1 MFCHREDCALCREG
15 ECLIGDKLCSPDRCV
30 GSRAA
35 QERYETLKAMNLLAK
50 EVNDEGFYYDHW
62 IYIVPDEAD
71 DDELREIAYDAAVMQ
86 FGASSIISVNTQR
99 KAASILEE
107 RAIPTNKEDYYEN
120 QAM

>member
-1 MFCHREDCALCREG
+1 MFCYREDCALCREG
-15 ECLIGDKLCSPDRCV
+15 ECLISAKLDEPGRCA

-71 DDELREIAYDAAVMQ
+71 DNEIREIAYDDEGIFSDAVRC
-86 FGASSIISVNTQR
+86 FINHFSKYAKESGLYLGGAR
-99 KAASILEE
+99 Y
-107 RAIPTNKEDYYEN
+107 PD
-120 QAM
+120 

>member
-15 ECLIGDKLCSPDRCV
+15 ECLIGAKLDEPGRCV
-30 GSRAA
+30 GTRAA

-71 DDELREIAYDAAVMQ
+71 DDELREIAYDDEGIFSDAVRC
-86 FGASSIISVNTQR
+86 FINHFSKYAKEGGLYLGGACYPN
-99 KAASILEE
+99 
-107 RAIPTNKEDYYEN
+107 
-120 QAM
+120 

>member
-1 MFCHREDCALCREG
+1 MFCHREDCALCHEG

-30 GSRAA
+30 GARAA

-71 DDELREIAYDAAVMQ
+71 DDELREIAYDDEDIFSDAVRC
-86 FGASSIISVNTQR
+86 FINHFSKYAKEGGLYLGGAR
-99 KAASILEE
+99 Y
-107 RAIPTNKEDYYEN
+107 PD
-120 QAM
+120 